1 LANELFVDYFDRRCL
16 SRGILSPVRLPLDQP
31 EKLTGSF
38 PEGQLVAFRMS
49 LEPLVVGRPIIA
61 AFAAATSATIKRWCH
76 TYEAQF
82 SGTEPD

>member
-1 LANELFVDYFDRRCL
+1 MRLA
-16 SRGILSPVRLPLDQP
+16 LDQP

-38 PEGQLVAFRMS
+38 PDERLAAFRLS